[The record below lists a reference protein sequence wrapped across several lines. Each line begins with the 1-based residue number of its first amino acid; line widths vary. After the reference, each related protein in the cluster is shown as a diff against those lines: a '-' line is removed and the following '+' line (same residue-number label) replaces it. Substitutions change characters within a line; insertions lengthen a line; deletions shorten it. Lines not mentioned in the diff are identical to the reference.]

1 MLGFSHATSGALGW
15 FLAAPAVA
23 NLLGNPLTAP
33 ELAVGA
39 VACAGAALIP
49 DLDHPQATIAWT
61 FGPISKAAA
70 RLTALLAGGHRQG
83 THSLLFSIGFGAF
96 CYLVGT
102 STKWL
107 DSNTPAMILM
117 FCLAAFA
124 FRGMNIVPPRTSGTL
139 KGIVVLLEAA
149 ALTYLMTFFMPSS
162 WWWLGMAGAM
172 GAIIHLIGD
181 SLTPEG
187 VPWFY
192 PARWRLAIPIISHTG
207 NIFERAIVGPL
218 FVIATFWQI
227 YVHFGPLIGLK
238 F

>member
-23 NLLGNPLTAP
+23 NLIGQPLTAP

-107 DSNTPAMILM
+107 DSNTPAMI
-117 FCLAAFA
+117 
-124 FRGMNIVPPRTSGTL
+124 
-139 KGIVVLLEAA
+139 
-149 ALTYLMTFFMPSS
+149 
-162 WWWLGMAGAM
+162 
-172 GAIIHLIGD
+172 
-181 SLTPEG
+181 
-187 VPWFY
+187 
-192 PARWRLAIPIISHTG
+192 
-207 NIFERAIVGPL
+207 
-218 FVIATFWQI
+218 
-227 YVHFGPLIGLK
+227 
-238 F
+238 